1 MLLISPYACVGV
13 TLTLR
18 VSIGILV
25 AFFALPILVTI
36 IGYLP
41 FMTGLSEKI
50 KPYLI
55 WPSTIGTYHVRSLPY
70 KIGYAPTTGQGL
82 YILAFV
88 IVNII
93 TTATG
98 YRLALPHAWYGS
110 DKYYVGMAYVMW
122 RTGSFALYYL
132 PLVILFSGRNN
143 VLLWLSNWSHS
154 TYMLLHRWIARVF
167 AVHVIL
173 HSVLALAL
181 YVKTGKSF
189 KFCPDVSLRRVN
201 LG

>member
-1 MLLISPYACVGV
+1 VPSLAHLYACVGHSLIV
-13 TLTLR
+13 WTS
-18 VSIGILV
+18 VGILT

-41 FMTGLSEKI
+41 FMTGLFNKV

-55 WPSTIGTYHVRSLPY
+55 WPSIMGTYHVRPLPY
-70 KIGYAPTTGQGL
+70 QIGYAPTTGQGL

-88 IVNII
+88 VVNIVM
-93 TTATG
+93 TATD

-122 RTGSFALYYL
+122 RTGAFALYYL

-154 TYMLLHRWIARVF
+154 TYMLLHRWVARVF

-173 HSVLALAL
+173 HSVLGLAL
-181 YVKTGKSF
+181 YVKTGKLLELSV
-189 KFCPDVSLRRVN
+189 PTRA
-201 LG
+201 